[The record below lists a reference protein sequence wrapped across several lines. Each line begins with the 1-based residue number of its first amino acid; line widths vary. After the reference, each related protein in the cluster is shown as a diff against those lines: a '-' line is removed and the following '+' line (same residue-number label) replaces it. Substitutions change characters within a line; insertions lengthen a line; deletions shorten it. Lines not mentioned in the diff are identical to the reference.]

1 MFANMQCHEHFTLSK
16 LKLKLCSSAMSKCW
30 IVMGCVQLHFSVVVC
45 TFDNRLSC
53 TLHNVLFVQYLF
65 TFQPNKL
72 RHTLKINRHFTPHNI
87 ALCLLQELELQ
98 TCVLIGYRAIV
109 LYKEHIVLYCSP
121 LIAPMNNRK
130 IISLGD

>member
-1 MFANMQCHEHFTLSK
+1 
-16 LKLKLCSSAMSKCW
+16 MSKCW

-98 TCVLIGYRAIV
+98 TCVFIGYRAIV
-109 LYKEHIVLYCSP
+109 LYKEHIVHCTGGQSQP
-121 LIAPMNNRK
+121 PPM
-130 IISLGD
+130 GDGRHNDHAGDEEERVYGDGGRAG